1 MNILEL
7 SIRCL
12 LRKRAKTI
20 LLLSIVFVTSCFIY
34 AGWACKSANVLTQT
48 EGKQALGASF
58 RMEENE
64 ADRHDRTAEAIE
76 KLGGQN
82 GSIDGSHIEQLESHY
97 ALPEID

>member
-1 MNILEL
+1 MGILGL

-12 LRKRAKTI
+12 VRKRAKTI
-20 LLLSIVFVTSCFIY
+20 LLFSIVFVTSCLIY
-34 AGWACKSANVLTQT
+34 AGWACKSANVQTQT

-64 ADRHDRTAEAIE
+64 ADRRDRTAAAIE

-82 GSIDGSHIEQLESHY
+82 GSVDGSDRKSVV
-97 ALPEID
+97 